1 MDQTIGLSSLK
12 DRIAPLLN
20 PDDYSAEERNHLT
33 RLMLLLAELPAPPD
47 LDKDFPKYEEYKQNF
62 LNCAEGT
69 DGEVLEEAFLTLY
82 AHLHMHEASYTPE
95 ERRRMDEAGGYW
107 AHAGGLSPIL
117 KAGPW
122 IGSDKVSADLGA
134 GNGLQGLLLQYLY
147 PHRKIIQIEISSR
160 MIEIGRR
167 LQAWLGIP
175 DEKVEWVAG
184 DVCEQSLEGI
194 DFFYLYRPVRP
205 TTEKGRA
212 FYKNLAG
219 LLARSPKRV
228 VIFSIAD
235 CLKDFLGPGFEIF
248 YNDGHLTCFRNEP

>member
-1 MDQTIGLSSLK
+1 MKQLK
-12 DRIAPLLN
+12 DQLVRLLN
-20 PDDYSAEERNHLT
+20 PDDYSEPERERLT

-47 LDKDFPKYEEYKQNF
+47 PDRDFPRYEEYKQHF
-62 LNCAEGT
+62 LNCAKGT
-69 DGEVLEEAFLTLY
+69 DGEALEEAFLTFY

-122 IGSDKVSADLGA
+122 IGPDTVSADLGA
-134 GNGLQGLLLQYLY
+134 GNGLQGLLLQHLY
-147 PHRKIIQIEISSR
+147 PHRKTIQIEISSR

-167 LQAWLGIP
+167 LQTWLGIP
-175 DEKVEWVAG
+175 DEKVEWVSG

-212 FYKNLAG
+212 FYESLAD
-219 LLARSPKRV
+219 LLGRSTKRV

-235 CLKDFLGPGFEIF
+235 CLKDFLGPGFDIF
-248 YNDGHLTCFRNEP
+248 YTDGHLTCLKNKP